1 MAPDKHMNQLAA
13 NSPRANRH
21 GVRGRTLITL
31 RWVAV
36 IGQSLAVLFV
46 AYGLHFTIPLAACLA
61 VISASAWLNIFL
73 SFSAPRLSSQRY
85 TLAQLAFD
93 LVQIAVLLGLT
104 GGLANP
110 FLLFLGVPVVV
121 AITALPLRH
130 ALMLALLAAAALA
143 ALALFALPLPWTAGE
158 QPQIPELYILGQVTA
173 MVIATSFIAFYVWR
187 VSQEGN
193 RMQAALTAT
202 EAVLAK
208 ESRLSALGGLAA
220 AVAHELGTPLG
231 TIALVAGE
239 MRHALPEDDALSE
252 DAALLVEQ
260 ARRCRTILARL
271 STHGVGED
279 PVHARHSLAELLEE
293 IAAPLRRAG
302 AAINTSAAP
311 KSGCQEDRMPVLK
324 RQPEIMHALGA
335 FAENAA
341 DFSRQRVDLDGYWD
355 DNWIEVIIC
364 DDGPGFDDKVLDR
377 LGEPYVTSR
386 PGGDKNG
393 HGGLGLGVFIAKTLV
408 ERTGGVVKLGASAK
422 LGGAMVRIIWP
433 RPSIEVSSSL

>member
-1 MAPDKHMNQLAA
+1 MRRFAAAFAPDNAY
-13 NSPRANRH
+13 
-21 GVRGRTLITL
+21 GVRARTLIML
-31 RWVAV
+31 RWIAV

-61 VISASAWLNIFL
+61 VISMSAWLNIFL
-73 SFSAPRLSSQRY
+73 GAAGARASSPRY

-110 FLLFLGVPVVV
+110 FLLFLGVPVMV
-121 AITALPLRH
+121 AITALSLRD
-130 ALMLALLAAAALA
+130 ALILALLAVVAMAALA
-143 ALALFALPLPWTAGE
+143 RFALPLPWMAGTR
-158 QPQIPELYILGQVTA
+158 PDIPELYIFGQIAA
-173 MVIATSFIAFYVWR
+173 MIIATGFIAFYVWR
-187 VSQEGN
+187 VSREGQ

-239 MRHALPEDDALSE
+239 MRHALPEQDDLGE

-260 ARRCRTILARL
+260 AKRCRTILARL
-271 STHGVGED
+271 SAPGAGED
-279 PVHARHSLAELLEE
+279 PVHARHTLAGLLEE
-293 IAAPLRRAG
+293 IAAPLRVSG
-302 AAINTSAAP
+302 TTISTSAAP
-311 KSGCQEDRMPVLK
+311 KSGCQDDTMPVLR

-341 DFSRQRVDLDGYWD
+341 DFSQSRVDLGGFWD
-355 DNWIEVIIC
+355 DNWLEIIIC
-364 DDGPGFDDKVLDR
+364 DDGPGFDDDVRDR
-377 LGEPYVTSR
+377 LGEPYVTTR
-386 PGGDKNG
+386 PGGDERG
-393 HGGLGLGVFIAKTLV
+393 HGGLGLGVFIAKTLI
-408 ERTGGVVKLGASAK
+408 ERTHGTVKLGSSAK
-422 LGGAMVRIIWP
+422 MGGVMVRVIWP
-433 RPSIEVSSSL
+433 RSAIEISSPI